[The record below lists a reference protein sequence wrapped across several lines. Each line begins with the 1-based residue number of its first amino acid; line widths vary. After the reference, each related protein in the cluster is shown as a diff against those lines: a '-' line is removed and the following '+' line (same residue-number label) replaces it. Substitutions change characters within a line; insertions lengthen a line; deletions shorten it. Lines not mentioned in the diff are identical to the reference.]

1 MNEIQRMITALSAG
15 EPLQHEDWLRLIAD
29 ASEDDRRFS
38 RDLACK
44 RAQARFGRRVFFRGI
59 IEFTNYCKNDCY
71 YCGIR
76 CSNRCLSRYRL
87 TEDEI
92 LSCCE
97 EGYRLGYRTFVLQ
110 GGEDGWWT
118 DEKITALVRRIRA
131 QYPDC
136 AITLSIGEKSC
147 EVYQA
152 FFDAGADRYLLRH
165 ETANE
170 AHYAKIHPARQTLS
184 NRTRCLRDLKDIG
197 YQTGAGMMIGAPYQ
211 TAETLAQDM
220 EFLAD
225 LRPEMVGMGPF
236 LPPWKRRADAL
247 PSEPGAAAAAGR
259 AASGND
265 RARHPGRKRAAAG
278 RSVRVQ
284 RGHAE
289 PVSDGSAAEISALR
303 QQGGHRRRRR
313 KQPSQAARADAGNW
327 LRGRGRTRRLY
338 GREDEAMIKIAVYG
352 KGGIGKSTTVS
363 NLSAAFSEKGLRVM
377 QIGCDPKADSTV
389 LLTHGEKMPTA
400 LQLMRER
407 KNDFTLSDM
416 AREGFGGVVCVE
428 AGGPTPGLGCAGRGI
443 IAALEKLEEK
453 GAYEAFRPDV
463 VFYDVLGDVVC
474 GGFSMPMRAGYADRV
489 FIVTSGENMALHAA
503 ANIAMAVENFRGRG
517 YASLGGLILNRRNVK
532 NEEEKVVELAGDIS
546 SQIVGSL
553 SLSDTVHQ
561 AEELSQTVIEAFPD
575 SPMAAE
581 YRALAENVLRACEVG
596 VC

>member
-136 AITLSIGEKSC
+136 AITLSIGEKSR
-147 EVYQA
+147 EAYQA

-236 LPPWKRRADAL
+236 LPHRDTPFRDFPHGSAELTLYLRQRPRSAPWTQAGGSRAFCPGATWSCRTCLRWQCGRNICSTTTRRASATTEKAAFASCARRCRKLATRSRSDAATIRT
-247 PSEPGAAAAAGR
+247 G
-259 AASGND
+259 
-265 RARHPGRKRAAAG
+265 G
-278 RSVRVQ
+278 RSNDQNCGIRQGRHRKIDDGVQ
-284 RGHAE
+284 
-289 PVSDGSAAEISALR
+289 SLGSA
-303 QQGGHRRRRR
+303 Q
-313 KQPSQAARADAGNW
+313 
-327 LRGRGRTRRLY
+327 
-338 GREDEAMIKIAVYG
+338 
-352 KGGIGKSTTVS
+352 
-363 NLSAAFSEKGLRVM
+363 
-377 QIGCDPKADSTV
+377 
-389 LLTHGEKMPTA
+389 
-400 LQLMRER
+400 
-407 KNDFTLSDM
+407 
-416 AREGFGGVVCVE
+416 
-428 AGGPTPGLGCAGRGI
+428 
-443 IAALEKLEEK
+443 
-453 GAYEAFRPDV
+453 
-463 VFYDVLGDVVC
+463 
-474 GGFSMPMRAGYADRV
+474 
-489 FIVTSGENMALHAA
+489 
-503 ANIAMAVENFRGRG
+503 
-517 YASLGGLILNRRNVK
+517 
-532 NEEEKVVELAGDIS
+532 
-546 SQIVGSL
+546 
-553 SLSDTVHQ
+553 
-561 AEELSQTVIEAFPD
+561 
-575 SPMAAE
+575 
-581 YRALAENVLRACEVG
+581 
-596 VC
+596 